1 MKQTS
6 TIEHKGTITDITQG
20 KIIVELNVLSACAN
34 CHSKLLCS
42 LDSAQKIIEVFD
54 NGFSYK
60 IGETVNVIMRQ
71 SLGKKA
77 LFLGYILPFFI
88 ILIALIICTNLDLS
102 EGLAGLISLATLI
115 PYYASLYLFKNKL
128 KKEFNFSIE
137 KI

>member
-34 CHSKLLCS
+34 CHSKSLCS